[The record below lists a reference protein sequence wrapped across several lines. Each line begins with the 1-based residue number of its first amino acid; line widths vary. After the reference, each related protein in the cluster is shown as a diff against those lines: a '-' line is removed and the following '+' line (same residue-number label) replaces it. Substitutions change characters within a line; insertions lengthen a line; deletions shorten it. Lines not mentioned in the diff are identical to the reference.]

1 MDMLK
6 RLFIKLPLYI
16 LFFISIIIFV
26 IPIGY
31 WIITGNA
38 YDDLFDKIEN
48 L

>member
-1 MDMLK
+1 MFK

-31 WIITGNA
+31 WIITGGDYSNVLD
-38 YDDLFDKIEN
+38 YIDDL
-48 L
+48 

>member
-1 MDMLK
+1 MLK

-31 WIITGNA
+31 WIITGKD
-38 YDDLFDKIEN
+38 YTDLMKDIEY